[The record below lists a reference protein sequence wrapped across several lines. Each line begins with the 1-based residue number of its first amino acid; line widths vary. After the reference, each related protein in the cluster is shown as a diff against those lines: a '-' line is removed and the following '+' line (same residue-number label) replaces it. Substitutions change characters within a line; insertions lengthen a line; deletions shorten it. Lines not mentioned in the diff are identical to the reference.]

1 MLNKDRYINL
11 IDRPGRLADRPER
24 KYFPETRTV
33 HLSGKVKS
41 WIRNRPRGI
50 ILQKGDRQER
60 TLVLD
65 LKRILKPVLYGL
77 SSALALTGL
86 VIMIGK
92 SKGELNGGNA

>member
-1 MLNKDRYINL
+1 MLNKDQYINL
-11 IDRPGRLADRPER
+11 TDRPGRINGSPVR

-33 HLSGKVKS
+33 HLSGKVRN

-50 ILQKGDRQER
+50 IIQKGDRQER
-60 TLVLD
+60 TLTLD
-65 LKRILKPVLYGL
+65 LKQILKNILYGL
-77 SSALALTGL
+77 SSVLALIGL

>member
-1 MLNKDRYINL
+1 MLNKDQYINL
-11 IDRPGRLADRPER
+11 TDRPVRKNDSPER

-33 HLSGKVKS
+33 YLSRKVRN

-60 TLVLD
+60 ALMLD
-65 LKRILKPVLYGL
+65 LKRIPNTILYGL
-77 SSALALTGL
+77 SSILALTGL

>member
-1 MLNKDRYINL
+1 MLNKDQYINL
-11 IDRPGRLADRPER
+11 TDRPGRLDDSLER

-33 HLSGKVKS
+33 HLSGKVRN

-50 ILQKGDRQER
+50 IIQKGDRQER
-60 TLVLD
+60 TLTLN
-65 LKRILKPVLYGL
+65 LKQILKNILYGL
-77 SSALALTGL
+77 SSVLALIGL

>member
-1 MLNKDRYINL
+1 MFNKGQYIN
-11 IDRPGRLADRPER
+11 ITDRSGSINDSPER

-33 HLSGKVKS
+33 HLSGRVKN

-60 TLVLD
+60 ILNLD
-65 LKRILKPVLYGL
+65 LKRILKNILYGL
-77 SSALALTGL
+77 SSVLALIGL